1 MAQAEADSHAQAHG
15 EDRKPDRYSW
25 VDADEETIEVASS
38 GIARHI
44 SRAGARVI
52 GLLPV
57 ARDLAEGGRGAP
69 GMSPLLAVLAVALV
83 RFVDQEVAIIDH
95 WQTWKRAVARSG
107 TGADAPPS
115 RVREVRPRVVDVS
128 PTASLDAAAATVA
141 LQNALKALRKSGS
154 VVLVHLGGY
163 APAGTV
169 PSTIQA
175 CDGVAL
181 VVSVPRT
188 RISVVSSLVKYIP
201 ESKRLGVILIG
212 GRQ

>member
-1 MAQAEADSHAQAHG
+1 MAQAEAQSQGD
-15 EDRKPDRYSW
+15 DRPPDRYSW
-25 VDADEETIEVASS
+25 VDAEEETIEVVSS

-44 SRAGARVI
+44 SRSGARVI
-52 GLLPV
+52 GLLP
-57 ARDLAEGGRGAP
+57 ASRDLTETSRGTP
-69 GMSPLLAVLAVALV
+69 GMSPLLAALAGALV

-115 RVREVRPRVVDVS
+115 RVREIRPRVVDVS

-141 LQNALKALRKSGS
+141 LQNALKVLRRSGG

-163 APAGTV
+163 APAGTA
-169 PSTIQA
+169 PSTVQI

-181 VVSVPRT
+181 VVSVPHT
-188 RISVVSSLVKYIP
+188 RIATVSSLVKYIP
-201 ESKRLGVILIG
+201 EGKRLGVILIG
-212 GRQ
+212 GRE